1 MDTVTTPRT
10 QSPPRPRAIVDT
22 ASAAAKVILLGEH
35 AVVHGRPALA
45 AGLPDGLRLRAQDLE
60 SPTDTARLTIPA
72 WELDLSLDAAS
83 QHPVTRAAL
92 AVLAHCDGP
101 VRGVHIHGTAAIPA
115 RAGLGSSAA
124 LCVAL
129 ARLVL
134 GHEAPRAHL
143 LDAANEGERV
153 FHGAPSG
160 IDAHVACSGGLVRFM
175 PGQDATPIL
184 ASTPLDLVIVPTG
197 VARQTAEQVA
207 RVRARL
213 QRHPTVVAPVLD
225 ALGAATDAG
234 IRAVESGNLATLG
247 ELMNIAGHAL
257 EALGVGHPALREAC
271 DLARS
276 SGALG
281 AKLTGAGAGGC
292 AIALVPP
299 DGVDAVEARLRDR
312 GWSAFHARISS

>member
-1 MDTVTTPRT
+1 M
-10 QSPPRPRAIVDT
+10 
-22 ASAAAKVILLGEH
+22 
-35 AVVHGRPALA
+35 
-45 AGLPDGLRLRAQDLE
+45 
-60 SPTDTARLTIPA
+60 
-72 WELDLSLDAAS
+72 
-83 QHPVTRAAL
+83 TRAAL

-101 VRGVHIHGTAAIPA
+101 VRGVHIHGAAAILPA
-115 RAGLGSSAA
+115 PGSGRLPPCASPW
-124 LCVAL
+124 L
-129 ARLVL
+129 ASCSDTRPL
-134 GHEAPRAHL
+134 AHL

>member
-1 MDTVTTPRT
+1 MDTVTSPRT
-10 QSPPRPRAIVDT
+10 QTPPRPRAVVDT

-45 AGLPDGLRLRAQDLE
+45 AGLPDGLRLRAHEL
-60 SPTDTARLTIPA
+60 PAATDTARLTIPA
-72 WELDLSLDAAS
+72 WDLDLALEAAS
-83 QHPVTRAAL
+83 EHPVSRAAL

-101 VRGVHIHGTAAIPA
+101 VRGVHIEGTAGVPA

-134 GHEAPRAHL
+134 GDEAPRAHL
-143 LDAANEGERV
+143 LDAAHEGERV

-175 PGQDATPIL
+175 RGQNATPVIT
-184 ASTPLDLVIVPTG
+184 SVPLELVIVPTG
-197 VARQTAEQVA
+197 VARQTAAQVE

-213 QRHPTVVAPVLD
+213 QRHPTVVTPILD
-225 ALGAATDAG
+225 TLGAATDAG
-234 IRAVESGNLATLG
+234 IRAVESGDLAALG
-247 ELMNIAGHAL
+247 ELMNVAGHAL
-257 EALGVGHPALREAC
+257 EALGVGHPALREVC
-271 DLARS
+271 DIARA

-292 AIALVPP
+292 AIALVPQ
-299 DGVDAVEARLRDR
+299 DEIDAVQSRLRDR
-312 GWSAFHARISS
+312 GWSPLHARITS